1 MKRKQEITRKEH
13 LVSRVTPEEK
23 GEVTALAKQA
33 RITASEL
40 VRRLVLGK
48 ALPDTNRHLS
58 VIELVKVNAD
68 LARLGNLLRMAVMEE
83 EFELPEGVDL
93 DSLFDTIRETQS
105 ILKAKIK
112 EL

>member
-1 MKRKQEITRKEH
+1 MTTREQIKSY
-13 LVSRVTPEEK
+13 VSPAEK
-23 GEVTALAKQA
+23 AEVTALAKQA
-33 RITASEL
+33 RLTVSEL

-48 ALPDTNRHLS
+48 KLPDTNLHLS

-83 EFELPEGVDL
+83 EFELPVGMDL